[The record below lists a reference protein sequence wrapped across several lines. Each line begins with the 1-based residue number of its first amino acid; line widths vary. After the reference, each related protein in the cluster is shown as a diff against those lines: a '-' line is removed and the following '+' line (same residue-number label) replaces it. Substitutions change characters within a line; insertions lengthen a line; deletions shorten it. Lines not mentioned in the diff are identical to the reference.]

1 MNRDRIIIKTG
12 ILGIVVNLILVIFK
26 TIIGLLAN
34 SIAII
39 LDAVNNLSDAL
50 SSIITIVGTK
60 LAAKKPDKKH
70 PLGHGRIEYF
80 ASVIIAVIVL
90 VAGATALKESVEK
103 TIHPVHATYTIYSI
117 IIVAVAV
124 VVKFLFGRYIKKIGN
139 SVNSKSLI
147 AAGID
152 SMFDS
157 VLSLSTL
164 IAAIISVLF
173 NISLE
178 GPLGIVLSLIIIKS
192 SIGILKETIDD
203 MIGVRTDA
211 ELAKDLRRLINSFD
225 DVYGTYDLNLNNYG
239 PNKIIGSAHIEVPDE
254 MTAKEIHKLT
264 KNISYKVFEKFG
276 IILTLGVYASNTS
289 DKEGKAIKK
298 ELESIVKKHKHIL
311 QVHGFYFDK
320 EEKSVY
326 FDLIIDFEE
335 EHPNTL
341 KRKVVDELKKKY
353 PKYNYIVVIDADLS
367 D

>member
-1 MNRDRIIIKTG
+1 MNRDKIIIKTG
-12 ILGIVVNLILVIFK
+12 ILGIVVNIILVIFK
-26 TIIGLLAN
+26 ATVGLIAN

-50 SSIITIVGTK
+50 SSIIAIIGTK

-80 ASVIIAVIVL
+80 ASVIIAFIVL
-90 VAGATALKESVEK
+90 IAGVTALKESIEK
-103 TIHPVHATYTIYSI
+103 TIHPVHAKYTIYSI

-124 VVKFLFGRYIKKIGN
+124 VVKFLFGRYVKKVGS

-147 AAGID
+147 AAGVD

-164 IAAIISVLF
+164 IAAIISILF
-173 NISLE
+173 SISLE
-178 GPLGIVLSLIIIKS
+178 GPLGIILSIIIIKS
-192 SIGILKETIDD
+192 SIEILKETIDD

-211 ELAKDLRRLINSFD
+211 ELAKNLRKVINSFD
-225 DVYGTYDLNLNNYG
+225 SVYGTYDLNLNNYG
-239 PNKIIGSAHIEVPDE
+239 PNKVIGSAHIEVPDN

-276 IILTLGVYASNTS
+276 IILTLGIYASNTS
-289 DKEGKAIKK
+289 NKEGKAIKK
-298 ELESIVKKHKHIL
+298 ELENIVKRHKHIL

-320 EEKSVY
+320 KEKSVY
-326 FDLIIDFEE
+326 FDIIVDFEE
-335 EHPNTL
+335 ENPNDL
-341 KRKVVDELKKKY
+341 RDEIVNELKKKY
-353 PKYNYIVVIDADLS
+353 NSYEYIVVLDADLS